1 MKIVNILVVLFS
13 FWAVCGNVLADDS
26 AERIRVACVGD
37 SITFGDQVKQ
47 RTENCYPAVLGR
59 ALGDKYDVR
68 NFGACGASASRSAW
82 HNYWKLKEFRA
93 SLEFKP
99 NIVVI
104 MFGTNDTNPKNW
116 QRTQNTITKAFNE
129 LIDTYSAL
137 ETKPKI
143 YLCLPVECFGSKY
156 ADEACLK
163 MVRKEIRA
171 VAKERGIEIIN
182 MYAAL
187 KGKKELFPDNLHPNA
202 EGARIMA
209 EKVFKKIA
217 AQ

>member
-1 MKIVNILVVLFS
+1 MKIVNILVVFFA

-104 MFGTNDTNPKNW
+104 MLGTNDTNPKNW
-116 QRTQNTITKAFNE
+116 RRTQKTITKAFNE

-143 YLCLPVECFGSKY
+143 YLCLPVECFDSKY

-171 VAKERGIEIIN
+171 VAKARGIEIIN

>member
-1 MKIVNILVVLFS
+1 MKIVNILVVLFA

-68 NFGACGASASRSAW
+68 NFGACGASASKSAW

>member
-1 MKIVNILVVLFS
+1 MKTVNILGVCFAFLALF
-13 FWAVCGNVLADDS
+13 GNLFAEES
-26 AERIRVACVGD
+26 AEKIRVACVGD

-47 RTENCYPAVLGR
+47 RAENCYPAVLGR

-82 HNYWKLKEFRA
+82 HNYWKLKEFKA

-99 NIVVI
+99 NIVII

-116 QRTQNTITKAFNE
+116 QRTQKTITKAFNE

-156 ADEACLK
+156 ADEDCLK
-163 MVRKEIRA
+163 IVRKEIRA
-171 VAKERGIEIIN
+171 VAKARGIEIIN
-182 MYAAL
+182 MYSAL
-187 KGKKELFPDNLHPNA
+187 KGRKELFPDNLHPNA

>member
-1 MKIVNILVVLFS
+1 MKIVNILVVLFA

-68 NFGACGASASRSAW
+68 NFGACGASASRNAW

>member
-1 MKIVNILVVLFS
+1 MKIVNILVVLFA

-68 NFGACGASASRSAW
+68 NFGACGASASKSAW

-171 VAKERGIEIIN
+171 VAKERGLEIIN

>member
-1 MKIVNILVVLFS
+1 MKIVNILVVRFA

>member
-1 MKIVNILVVLFS
+1 MKIVNILVVLFA

>member
-1 MKIVNILVVLFS
+1 MKIVNILVVLFA

-171 VAKERGIEIIN
+171 VAKDRGIEIIN

>member
-1 MKIVNILVVLFS
+1 MKIVNILVVLFA
-13 FWAVCGNVLADDS
+13 FWVVCGNVLADDS

>member
-1 MKIVNILVVLFS
+1 MKIVNILVVLFA

-163 MVRKEIRA
+163 LVRKEIRA

>member
-1 MKIVNILVVLFS
+1 MKIVNILVVLFA

-59 ALGDKYDVR
+59 VLGDKYDVR